1 LEKARIYEL
10 AKELNT
16 TSKRL
21 MEKLAEINVNVKN
34 HMSLLEPHELDALYK
49 HIGVIKHDEKKPDEK
64 KHDEE
69 KNIVA
74 DNVHATEKK
83 KDIKSAPR
91 IIRTTE
97 IIIDSKTETIST
109 ETTNN
114 YPKKVTKNVAK
125 PSYKN
130 EYMKTDSNTS
140 GLRPGFVRDS
150 KPDLTNKQGNRNNR
164 AAESQ
169 NNIAKAPPM
178 KQDDPLNIK
187 QNLKNEDINKEDKTV
202 AENTIQNEAKIEK
215 NNEMVDAAK
224 ANNTAFEK
232 SESKNVERE
241 EPVTAKLQDNT
252 PNSNVAE
259 TKIADTTT
267 SVDNKVSVDNS
278 PHVQHNNGPRTDR
291 PQGQYNNGPRT
302 DRPQGQGSYNNGPR
316 TDRPQGQGS
325 YNNGPR
331 TDRPQGQGSYN
342 NGPRT
347 DRPQGQGSYNNGPRT
362 DRPQGQGSYNNGPRT
377 DRPQGQGSYNNGPRT
392 DRPQGQGSY
401 NNGPRTD
408 RPQGQGSYNNG
419 PRTDRPQGQGSYNNG
434 PRPQGQ
440 GSYNNGPRPQGQGSY
455 NNGPRPQGQG
465 SYNNGPRPQGQGSY
479 NNGPRPQGQGSY
491 NNGPR
496 TDRPQGQYNG
506 QRSDRPQG
514 QYNGQRSDRPQG
526 QYNNRQQGLEIPKP
540 DAAVAQ
546 DQFDSQRNELRRE
559 FQSKDFDKSVKRDE
573 NKKKEA
579 PKASIIQ
586 NKTRVRPQKIV
597 IEKKGV
603 SEILSEDYIFN
614 EFYNDDAKKKRLPRN
629 RRNEKVVKY
638 IPPKAVLTSITIPE
652 SLTVKELAESLKKTS
667 TEIIKKLMAFGVM
680 ATLNNDVDFQTAT
693 VIAEEFG
700 VKTEKAIQVTEE
712 DILFDDIEVEDE
724 TNLQAR
730 PPVVVVMGHVDH
742 GKTSLLDAIR
752 SAHVIDSEAGGIT
765 QHIGAYTVKSND
777 RLITFLDTPGHE
789 AFTAMRARGAQ
800 ATDIAILVVA
810 ADDGVMPQTIEAIN
824 HAKAANVSIIV
835 AINKIDKPGADIDR
849 VKQELTK
856 YGIVAE
862 EWGGDAIMVPV
873 SAKKRENID
882 QLLEMVLLAADML
895 ELKADP
901 DRQAKGTIIEA
912 KLDKER
918 GPVATV
924 LVQRGTLKTGDAI
937 IAGSAFGRIK
947 AMTSDKGL
955 SIKSAGPSMP
965 VEILGMTDVPEAGEL
980 FYVVTDEK
988 VAKQLVEKRK
998 FKQKEQQYK
1007 SSSRVTLEDLYAQ
1020 IIAGKVKDL
1029 NIIIKADVQGS
1040 VEAVKQSLVKLSNEE
1055 VRVNVIHDAVG
1066 AITESDVTLA
1076 QVSNAIIIGFN
1087 VRPSID
1093 VTEAAKNAEVD
1104 LRLYSVIYKAIED
1117 VQSAM
1122 NGLLEPTF
1130 KEVVLGHIEIRQIF
1144 KVSDVGT
1151 IGGAYV
1157 TDGKVQRNSEV
1168 RVVREGI
1175 VVHEGKLASLK
1186 RFKDDAKEVAQ
1197 GYECGVSIER
1207 FNDIKEGDIIEAFI
1221 MEEVKR

>member
-1 LEKARIYEL
+1 
-10 AKELNT
+10 
-16 TSKRL
+16 
-21 MEKLAEINVNVKN
+21 M
-34 HMSLLEPHELDALYK
+34 
-49 HIGVIKHDEKKPDEK
+49 
-64 KHDEE
+64 
-69 KNIVA
+69 
-74 DNVHATEKK
+74 
-83 KDIKSAPR
+83 
-91 IIRTTE
+91 
-97 IIIDSKTETIST
+97 
-109 ETTNN
+109 
-114 YPKKVTKNVAK
+114 
-125 PSYKN
+125 
-130 EYMKTDSNTS
+130 
-140 GLRPGFVRDS
+140 
-150 KPDLTNKQGNRNNR
+150 
-164 AAESQ
+164 
-169 NNIAKAPPM
+169 
-178 KQDDPLNIK
+178 
-187 QNLKNEDINKEDKTV
+187 NKE
-202 AENTIQNEAKIEK
+202 
-215 NNEMVDAAK
+215 
-224 ANNTAFEK
+224 
-232 SESKNVERE
+232 
-241 EPVTAKLQDNT
+241 
-252 PNSNVAE
+252 
-259 TKIADTTT
+259 
-267 SVDNKVSVDNS
+267 
-278 PHVQHNNGPRTDR
+278 
-291 PQGQYNNGPRT
+291 
-302 DRPQGQGSYNNGPR
+302 
-316 TDRPQGQGS
+316 
-325 YNNGPR
+325 
-331 TDRPQGQGSYN
+331 
-342 NGPRT
+342 
-347 DRPQGQGSYNNGPRT
+347 
-362 DRPQGQGSYNNGPRT
+362 
-377 DRPQGQGSYNNGPRT
+377 
-392 DRPQGQGSY
+392 
-401 NNGPRTD
+401 
-408 RPQGQGSYNNG
+408 
-419 PRTDRPQGQGSYNNG
+419 
-434 PRPQGQ
+434 
-440 GSYNNGPRPQGQGSY
+440 
-455 NNGPRPQGQG
+455 
-465 SYNNGPRPQGQGSY
+465 
-479 NNGPRPQGQGSY
+479 
-491 NNGPR
+491 
-496 TDRPQGQYNG
+496 
-506 QRSDRPQG
+506 
-514 QYNGQRSDRPQG
+514 
-526 QYNNRQQGLEIPKP
+526 
-540 DAAVAQ
+540 
-546 DQFDSQRNELRRE
+546 E
-559 FQSKDFDKSVKRDE
+559 FSSKDFDKSVKRDE

-579 PKASIIQ
+579 PKTNIIQ

-603 SEILSEDYIFN
+603 SEILSEDYIFS
-614 EFYNDDAKKKRLPRN
+614 EFYNDDGKKKRLPRN

-667 TEIIKKLMAFGVM
+667 TEIIKKLMVYGVM

-693 VIAEEFG
+693 VIAEEYG
-700 VKTEKAIQVTEE
+700 VKTEKAIQVSEE
-712 DILFDDIEVEDE
+712 DILFDDIETEDE
-724 TNLQAR
+724 SKLMTR

-765 QHIGAYTVKSND
+765 QHIGAYTVTAND
-777 RLITFLDTPGHE
+777 RPITFLDTPGHE

-824 HAKAANVSIIV
+824 HAKAAEVSIIV

-937 IAGSAFGRIK
+937 IAGSSFGRIK

-998 FKQKEQQYK
+998 FKQREQQYK
-1007 SSSRVTLEDLYAQ
+1007 SSKVTLEDLYAQ

-1093 VTEAAKNAEVD
+1093 VSEAAKNAEVD

-1122 NGLLEPTF
+1122 NGLLEPTY

-1168 RVVREGI
+1168 RVVRAGI

-1207 FNDIKEGDIIEAFI
+1207 FNDIKEGDIIEAFV